1 MRNIKIQVV
10 CGFGCGTS
18 LFLKI
23 KLEDVIK
30 GIGRK
35 ADVFCGDVGTCL
47 TQNCDAIFI
56 AEDLAEH
63 VRDRAKVPVVVITN
77 FMDKKEVEEKTAEF
91 FSNQEKTNQ
100 VI

>member
-1 MRNIKIQVV
+1 MRDIKIQIV

-23 KLEDVIK
+23 KLDEVIK
-30 GIGRK
+30 GIGRE
-35 ADVFCGDVGTCL
+35 ANVFCSDVATCL

-56 AEDLAEH
+56 SEDLADR
-63 VRDRAKVPVVVITN
+63 VRDLAKVPVVVITN

-91 FSNQEKTNQ
+91 FSNQEKTKQ
-100 VI
+100 AD

>member
-23 KLEDVIK
+23 KLDEVIK
-30 GIGRK
+30 GIGRE
-35 ADVFCGDVGTCL
+35 ADVFCGDVGACL

-56 AEDLAEH
+56 SEDLAER
-63 VRDRAKVPVVVITN
+63 VLDLAEVPVVVITN
-77 FMDKKEVEEKTAEF
+77 FMDKKEIEEKTVGF
-91 FSNQEKTNQ
+91 FIEYGEMKR
-100 VI
+100 